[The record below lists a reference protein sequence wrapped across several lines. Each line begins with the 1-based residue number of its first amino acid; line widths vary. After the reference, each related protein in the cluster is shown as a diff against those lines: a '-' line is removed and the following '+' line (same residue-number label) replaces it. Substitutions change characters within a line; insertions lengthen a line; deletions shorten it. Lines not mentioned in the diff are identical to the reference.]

1 MRKRVLLVDDDPTVL
16 YSIKKVLS
24 QKGFEVYTLESPDGM
39 EDYLDVCD
47 VLLMDIRLKERSG
60 VDVVYDLRAKG
71 IKKPVVFITA
81 YTDFDN
87 IVKASKLGSVEILKK
102 PFDAEDLIKALERAI
117 DSHQPLLDVCREEY
131 KVIGV
136 SEAMFEVFKKVGMA
150 SANDL
155 NVLITGETG
164 VGKDL
169 IARLIHLNSSR
180 KDSPF
185 VVINCPSIP
194 WDLFE
199 IELFG
204 CVKGAFTGAIADKK
218 GKAELAEG
226 GTLFFNE
233 IGDLPYKLQAK
244 LLDFIERKSF
254 YPVGG
259 SKEVKADVRL
269 IFATNKNLRQL
280 TREDKFRED
289 LYHRISQMEIYIPP
303 LRERKEDIPA
313 LINFFISTANKDLG
327 LKVVGISEK
336 ALQKALEYPWYGNV
350 RELKNVIYKAALDTK
365 AGKIEDLPLE
375 EKGSKGTIPSLSDF
389 LDIYISSKKEEE
401 LSNALEELEVAFIK
415 KLLERYS
422 GNKSKVA
429 QLLGISRNTL
439 NAKLKEI

>member
-1 MRKRVLLVDDDPTVL
+1 MGKKVLLVDDDPAVL
-16 YSIKKVLS
+16 YSIRKVLS
-24 QKGFEVYTLESPDGM
+24 QKGFEVYTLESPRGM
-39 EDYLDVCD
+39 EDYLEVCD
-47 VLLMDIRLKERSG
+47 VLLMDIRLKEGSG

-71 IKKPVVFITA
+71 INKPVVFITA
-81 YTDFDN
+81 YTDFEN

-102 PFDAEDLIKALERAI
+102 PFDAEDVIKALERAI
-117 DSHQPLLDVCREEY
+117 NSHQPFLDACKEEY

-136 SEAMFEVFKKVGMA
+136 SDAMFEVFKKIGMA

-169 IARLIHLNSSR
+169 MAKLIHINSSR
-180 KDSPF
+180 KDNPF
-185 VVINCPSIP
+185 VMINCPSIP

-204 CVKGAFTGAIADKK
+204 CVRGAFTGAIADRK
-218 GKAELAEG
+218 GKAELANG

-244 LLDFIERKSF
+244 LLDFIERKAF

-259 SKEVKADVRL
+259 TREIRVDLKL
-269 IFATNKNLRQL
+269 IFATNKNLKEL
-280 TREDKFRED
+280 VREGKFRED

-303 LRERKEDIPA
+303 LRERKEDIEA
-313 LINFFISTANKDLG
+313 LISLFISTANKDLG

-336 ALQKALEYPWYGNV
+336 ALKKALEYPWYGNV
-350 RELKNVIYKAALDTK
+350 RELKNIIYKAVLDTK
-365 AGKIEDLPLE
+365 AGVIEDLPLE
-375 EKGSKGTIPSLSDF
+375 EKEPKRTSLSDF
-389 LDIYISSKKEEE
+389 LDMYISSKREDE
-401 LSNALEELEVAFIK
+401 LSHALEELEVTFIK
-415 KLLERYS
+415 KLLEKYD

-439 NAKLKEI
+439 NAKLKD